1 MVVVQQDNGMLGFET
16 LTFAPFDLR
25 LVDTGLL
32 TANEI
37 EWLNRYHE
45 DVRQKLSSQLAGAD
59 LAWLQVATQAAV

>member
-1 MVVVQQDNGMLGFET
+1 
-16 LTFAPFDLR
+16 
-25 LVDTGLL
+25 VDSSLM

-45 DVRQKLSSQLAGAD
+45 DVWQKLSSQLTGAD